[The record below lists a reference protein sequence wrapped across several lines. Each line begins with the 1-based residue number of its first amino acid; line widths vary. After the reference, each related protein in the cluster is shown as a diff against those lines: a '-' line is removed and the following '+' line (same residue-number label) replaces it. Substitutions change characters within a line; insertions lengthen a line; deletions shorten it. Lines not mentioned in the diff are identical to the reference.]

1 MNIWVRLMAIVLA
14 ILCPAC
20 RLTEKD
26 LPNGQEYTSDTL
38 STEGRHSIFA
48 WDLYLFNEGA
58 FPSLS
63 KVLTAYEIDRVYQ
76 AIPAVYFNSFE
87 VSSMVTNCAAMDI
100 EVVALNGDPSWQS
113 EGLNAYYA
121 WIDALC
127 AYNQSHPSEAIRAV
141 ALDVESHTME
151 SFQED
156 MTKGFSSYVE
166 LMREAYLY
174 AHERGLSV
182 VQVIPTMFDII
193 DIDKFEWFIQNCCDE
208 LSVMN
213 YEKDGAVNN
222 IKDEILL
229 CKKNGVR
236 IESIFETMPISD
248 PHHVT
253 AANTYFDEG
262 EAALRSAVK
271 ELQSTYGPSLGIGYH
286 YFNTLYYLYSGEYL
300 AEIYIYADPDNP
312 YSDVNSQVY
321 VGETVQ
327 LKSENGDSIA
337 AWVFNPN
344 RNIDRQEYCYL
355 AVGVH
360 TGLQYHLQLEDET
373 FTVYSPKTF
382 SFHPEYGKIIFT
394 EAIGVRS

>member
-1 MNIWVRLMAIVLA
+1 MALVLA

-20 RLTEKD
+20 RFPEKD
-26 LPNGQEYTSDTL
+26 LPNGQEYTSDIL
-38 STEGRHSIFA
+38 STEAGHSIFA

-58 FPSLS
+58 FPALS

-87 VSSMVTNCAAMDI
+87 VPSMVKNCAAMDI

-113 EGLNAYYA
+113 EGLAAYYA

-127 AYNQSHPSEAIRAV
+127 AYNKAHPSEAIRAV
-141 ALDVESHTME
+141 ALDVESHTLE
-151 SFQED
+151 SFKKD
-156 MTKGFSSYVE
+156 MEEGFSDYVE
-166 LMREAYLY
+166 LMRQAYLY

-182 VQVIPTMFDII
+182 VQVIPTMFDKI
-193 DIDKFEWFIQNCCDE
+193 DIEKFEWFIRNCCDE

-213 YEKDGAVNN
+213 YEKEGAVDN
-222 IKDEILL
+222 IKDEFLL
-229 CKKNGVR
+229 CKQNGVK

-253 AANTYFDEG
+253 AANTYFDAG
-262 EAALRSAVK
+262 EAALRSAVE
-271 ELQSTYGPSLGIGYH
+271 ELQASYGPSLGIGYH

-300 AEIYIYADPDNP
+300 AELYIYGDPDSP
-312 YSDVNSQVY
+312 YSDVNSQIY
-321 VGETVQ
+321 VGETVR
-327 LKSENGDSIA
+327 LESEDGDSVA

-360 TGLQYHLQLEDET
+360 TDIQYRLQLENDT

-382 SFHPEYGKIIFT
+382 SFRPEYGKIIFT

>member
-1 MNIWVRLMAIVLA
+1 M
-14 ILCPAC
+14 
-20 RLTEKD
+20 
-26 LPNGQEYTSDTL
+26 
-38 STEGRHSIFA
+38 
-48 WDLYLFNEGA
+48 
-58 FPSLS
+58 
-63 KVLTAYEIDRVYQ
+63 
-76 AIPAVYFNSFE
+76 
-87 VSSMVTNCAAMDI
+87 
-100 EVVALNGDPSWQS
+100 
-113 EGLNAYYA
+113 
-121 WIDALC
+121 
-127 AYNQSHPSEAIRAV
+127 
-141 ALDVESHTME
+141 
-151 SFQED
+151 
-156 MTKGFSSYVE
+156 
-166 LMREAYLY
+166 
-174 AHERGLSV
+174 
-182 VQVIPTMFDII
+182 
-193 DIDKFEWFIQNCCDE
+193 
-208 LSVMN
+208 
-213 YEKDGAVNN
+213 
-222 IKDEILL
+222 
-229 CKKNGVR
+229 
-236 IESIFETMPISD
+236 
-248 PHHVT
+248 
-253 AANTYFDEG
+253 
-262 EAALRSAVK
+262 K